1 MNLLTNPIA
10 KRKKIIK
17 RNNQVNHHPLLLVLM
32 KMILV
37 PIRKRWRKWK
47 HNWSW
52 WKSIRFPWRK
62 KIRKKMINH
71 CQSPQSLNL
80 QQRIMNHLLFHRPL
94 LHPWIPL
101 LFWVLKVGK
110 DKLSKK
116 KEGWLELL
124 KNHLMMMKVRKVNN
138 KLRLMLNI

>member
-17 RNNQVNHHPLLLVLM
+17 SNNQVNHHPLLLVLM

-80 QQRIMNHLLFHRPL
+80 QQRIMNHLLSHRLL
-94 LHPWIPL
+94 LHPWILHP
-101 LFWVLKVGK
+101 FWVPKAENY
-110 DKLSKK
+110 KLDKK
-116 KEGWLELL
+116 KERWLGLF
-124 KNHLMMMKVRKVNN
+124 KNRLMMMRARKVNN
-138 KLRLMLNI
+138 KSKLMRNI